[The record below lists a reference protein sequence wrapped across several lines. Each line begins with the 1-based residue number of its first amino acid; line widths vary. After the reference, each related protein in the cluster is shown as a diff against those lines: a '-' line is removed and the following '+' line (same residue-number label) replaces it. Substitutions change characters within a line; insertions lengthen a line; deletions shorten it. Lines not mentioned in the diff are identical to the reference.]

1 MFAPLRTPPPRWNKQ
16 RSNADPR
23 PPTLH
28 LGVTV
33 AAPWRQLAPSLPPPT
48 PPLLSPSAR
57 CPAPPPPRL
66 QMWICHPGPPPWCAF
81 STPPLLFDSF
91 SFLFRTSPNS
101 IHLSAPWSP
110 DVDGGR

>member
-57 CPAPPPPRL
+57 CPPRPPPP
-66 QMWICHPGPPPWCAF
+66 PPPNVDLPPRP
-81 STPPLLFDSF
+81 STLVCLQHA
-91 SFLFRTSPNS
+91 TT
-101 IHLSAPWSP
+101 A
-110 DVDGGR
+110 V